1 MANKIY
7 TAHDYREMAKY
18 FRNVS
23 NKLQED
29 TVKGM
34 LLQAAEMRE
43 RAENRINE
51 LGKCSLY
58 EEKNGG
64 TCPAWRGEE
73 VTFDNCLDESCS
85 CGAIIAELR
94 DLLCGAAEKEKG

>member
-1 MANKIY
+1 MASKIY
-7 TAHDYREMAKY
+7 TAHDYREMAKH
-18 FRNVS
+18 FRNFS

-43 RAENRINE
+43 RAEKRINE

-64 TCPAWRGEE
+64 ACPAWRGEK
-73 VTFDNCLDESCS
+73 VTLYNCLDESCS
-85 CGAIIAELR
+85 SGAIIEELR
-94 DLLCGAAEKEKG
+94 GLLRGDAGKAAK